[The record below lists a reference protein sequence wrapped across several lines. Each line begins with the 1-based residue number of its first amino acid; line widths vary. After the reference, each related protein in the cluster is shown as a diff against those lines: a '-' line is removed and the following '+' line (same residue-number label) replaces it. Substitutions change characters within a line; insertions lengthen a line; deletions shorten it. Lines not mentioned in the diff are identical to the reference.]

1 MYVQIE
7 NHKKNSLNQSLVNVN
22 REVNTKNPQNNEVLY
37 ICRGRIILTK
47 QEVRRYN
54 SSYSREQSMNLKR
67 QLKYFYLRFVRIRAH
82 PKDIARGMAMGI
94 LLGMTPTFGFQ
105 MPLAV
110 FLAALL
116 KENKVASV
124 LGVWITNPVSAPFVY
139 AINYEIGLLI
149 LGRSNEMPKTFEFQ
163 ELIKASMD
171 IFLPL
176 WIGGLAAGIV
186 VAAIGYFVTLKLVLL
201 YRKEKNIII
210 SKLKHQEKSES

>member
-1 MYVQIE
+1 
-7 NHKKNSLNQSLVNVN
+7 
-22 REVNTKNPQNNEVLY
+22 
-37 ICRGRIILTK
+37 
-47 QEVRRYN
+47 
-54 SSYSREQSMNLKR
+54 MNLKR

-105 MPLAV
+105 MVLAV

-139 AINYEIGLLI
+139 AINYKIGLFI
-149 LGRSNEMPKTFEFQ
+149 LGRSTEMPKSFELQ
-163 ELIKASMD
+163 ELIRASMD
-171 IFLPL
+171 IFIPL
-176 WIGGLAAGIV
+176 WVGGLAAGVV
-186 VAAIGYFVTLKLVLL
+186 VALIGYFITLQLVLL

-210 SKLKHQEKSES
+210 SKLKHHEERES